1 MKRGWRLA
9 LVAAA
14 IGVATQVSS
23 QSFSNL
29 DRDRLRDMLVSVRD
43 DTKSYYYDPTY
54 HGVNLDAE
62 FRAAEERVKHAESYG
77 QGFGA
82 IAQALNLLNDSH
94 TFFIPP
100 MRSARVHYGWEM
112 QMIGERCYIT
122 QVQPKSD
129 AEAKGLKPGDLLLA
143 VNGIAPARDNL
154 WKLRYLFYALRPQ
167 SALRLAVQSA
177 AGDER
182 QLDVLAKVDEGKRVY
197 DLTAPGAGIDLWDLV
212 RQGENARR
220 LERQRWV
227 QFGEELM
234 IWKMPRF
241 DLTEDEVDAMIDR
254 VRKRK
259 ALVLDL
265 RGNPGGAVMTLRR
278 LVGGLIDHDVKIGD
292 NKRRKETKELVAKTR
307 GSHAFD
313 GKLVVLVDSQSASAA
328 EILTRVVQLEKRG
341 TVIGDRSEG
350 AVMESRYYGHR
361 EGTATTV
368 FYGAFITDADL
379 IMTDGK
385 SLEHAGVIPDESIL
399 PTATD
404 LATQRDPVMAR
415 AAELLGVRLTA
426 EHAGKLFPFE
436 WPPD

>member
-154 WKLRYLFYALRPQ
+154 WKLRDLF
-167 SALRLAVQSA
+167 
-177 AGDER
+177 
-182 QLDVLAKVDEGKRVY
+182 
-197 DLTAPGAGIDLWDLV
+197 
-212 RQGENARR
+212 
-220 LERQRWV
+220 
-227 QFGEELM
+227 
-234 IWKMPRF
+234 
-241 DLTEDEVDAMIDR
+241 
-254 VRKRK
+254 
-259 ALVLDL
+259 
-265 RGNPGGAVMTLRR
+265 
-278 LVGGLIDHDVKIGD
+278 
-292 NKRRKETKELVAKTR
+292 
-307 GSHAFD
+307 
-313 GKLVVLVDSQSASAA
+313 
-328 EILTRVVQLEKRG
+328 
-341 TVIGDRSEG
+341 
-350 AVMESRYYGHR
+350 
-361 EGTATTV
+361 
-368 FYGAFITDADL
+368 
-379 IMTDGK
+379 
-385 SLEHAGVIPDESIL
+385 
-399 PTATD
+399 
-404 LATQRDPVMAR
+404 
-415 AAELLGVRLTA
+415 
-426 EHAGKLFPFE
+426 
-436 WPPD
+436 